1 MRTLTCKRCGQKFG
15 TEGNFKKYCPECAK
29 AARKEHDKKYE
40 SSAKGRKRHAKYV
53 EKKKQ
58 QIYEEVPEELELPT
72 VVEDNPKEHY
82 CGNYDPTNI
91 TCINC
96 YADTTAQYRGCY
108 KKIGDKK

>member
-1 MRTLTCKRCGQKFG
+1 MRTLTCKRCNQKFE
-15 TEGNFKKYCPECAK
+15 TEGNFKKYCPACAK

-40 SSAKGRKRHAKYV
+40 SSAKGRKRHEKYV
-53 EKKKQ
+53 GKKKQ

-82 CGNYDPTNI
+82 CGNYDQTSI

-96 YADTTAQYRGCY
+96 YADTSAQYRGCF
-108 KKIGDKK
+108 KKGEKK